1 MSPVEREPAPKIP
14 GDVNGR
20 SDDVEE
26 ALGICWMVRGGET
39 LMLIPALRFSM
50 LSKDGAKLLRD
61 DVDAARRR
69 PGLVG
74 TGRGSTPVP
83 KSNTRLGSDVLYD
96 GN

>member
-61 DVDAARRR
+61 DVDVEPHVVGDGIIGTSALY
-69 PGLVG
+69 LVWNH
-74 TGRGSTPVP
+74 TT
-83 KSNTRLGSDVLYD
+83 
-96 GN
+96 